1 MSSIKNSSI
10 SPRNDGGSGGI
21 AKIIDQE
28 EEENNM
34 VKVTLKK

>member
-1 MSSIKNSSI
+1 MSSNKKASI
-10 SPRNDGGSGGI
+10 SPRNDGGSGGT

-34 VKVTLKK
+34 VKITLKK